1 MGRQLST
8 QSTWGAMAL
17 GATAAYVYVL
27 QPGGKIL
34 YEGVATTAEAVQSV
48 ASAVAKGCAAGAQ
61 GVYVYVLHPSGHA
74 IYVAAAAS
82 SQAAVVCGQGLQSA
96 ATNVVEEA

>member
-1 MGRQLST
+1 MGSR
-8 QSTWGAMAL
+8 AMAL
-17 GATAAYVYVL
+17 GASTVHVYVL

-34 YEGVATTAEAVQSV
+34 YEGAASTAEAVQSV
-48 ASAVAKGCAAGAQ
+48 ASAVANGCAAGAH

-82 SQAAVVCGQGLQSA
+82 SQAAIACGLGVQSA
-96 ATNVVEEA
+96 ATAVAEELRHAV